1 MHSCRMLVHKDKELR
16 TARAGP
22 AGCTQRIQLVQLF
35 KMITNAACT
44 VQGTGI
50 AEKVGSRVWAACM
63 LVCTHLWCQHAAVL
77 AHEACSET
85 VSCSADAGSVGAVR
99 FCGTQVGCEH
109 RVLWC
114 NRCVELRARA
124 LAPHKAI
131 AHNPQR
137 GATNLLAIYKA
148 AQARLK
154 RAQLGG
160 ACAACGQFAAMRA
173 WHHRHMPSPSAS

>member
-1 MHSCRMLVHKDKELR
+1 MLVHRIKVLR
-16 TARAGP
+16 TAHAGP

-109 RVLWC
+109 ECSGGTDVWNFVL
-114 NRCVELRARA
+114 ELSHPTKPLRTTRS
-124 LAPHKAI
+124 
-131 AHNPQR
+131 
-137 GATNLLAIYKA
+137 A
-148 AQARLK
+148 AQRCYWPFTRLHK
-154 RAQLGG
+154 
-160 ACAACGQFAAMRA
+160 
-173 WHHRHMPSPSAS
+173 HV